1 MSHPKG
7 DLALRTLAMPADTN
21 PHGRIFG
28 GWLLSQMDI
37 AGSMTANKAIS
48 SKTVTVAVDGM
59 KFHSPVHVGDV
70 ICCYGEVQ
78 RIGNTSV
85 AVNVEAWVLRQF
97 SGEWFKVT
105 EGLFSY
111 VHIDDEGRP
120 LAIPKS

>member
-48 SKTVTVAVDGM
+48 SKTVTVLEEMALFAV
-59 KFHSPVHVGDV
+59 
-70 ICCYGEVQ
+70 
-78 RIGNTSV
+78 
-85 AVNVEAWVLRQF
+85 
-97 SGEWFKVT
+97 
-105 EGLFSY
+105 
-111 VHIDDEGRP
+111 IDP
-120 LAIPKS
+120 AISI